1 MFRGLPKLDYAALLE
16 SSRQL
21 DPAKTSRKVKVA
33 LLADAATQRLVPLLR
48 ALFHSQGVDAEIY
61 EGRFDAIEIDVS
73 NPRLGLYQFQPDAM
87 VILNAVQALRSNY
100 AHRQGDASAFV
111 RETADRMVRVWDT
124 IRLHSAA
131 TIIQSNFALPYERFF
146 GNFDHKVP
154 ESFYSVVLALNERLG
169 ETARERRGVLINDV
183 EAVASWIGRKHW
195 FDDRLWDMAKYPCA
209 VDHLPALARNIVEI
223 VMALLGRVVK
233 CVVVDLDNTLWGG
246 VIGDDGLEGILLD
259 AHGDGESYY
268 RLQCYLRELL
278 RRGIL
283 LAVCTKNEASNA
295 LLPFEKHPG
304 MALKRDHFAAFV
316 ANWNDK
322 AENIRKIREE
332 LNIGFDSMVFLDDNP
347 FERNL
352 VRELLPD
359 VIVPELPEDPAD
371 FVRAIS
377 ELNLFETVS
386 FSTEDLKRA
395 EMYRQEAERRE
406 VRASFA
412 TAEEFLQSLEMRIAV
427 ARVDSFHLPRVAQL
441 IQRSNQFNLTTRRLS
456 EGECAGLKDD
466 PRWIPLYAKL
476 ADRLGDHGLI
486 SVVILEVCENEL
498 AIRDWLMSCRVVGRG
513 VEQYLMN
520 SVFEHARRLQLE
532 RVVGEYIPTAKNGMV
547 KDFFAQFG
555 FLTLPE
561 IAAGHARWVLQTD
574 AYQPV
579 KTLIKA
585 VEAESAA
592 VAIDEQPRDQT
603 PHVTAHGESR

>member
-1 MFRGLPKLDYAALLE
+1 MIKGFPELDYAALLE
-16 SSRQL
+16 SNRHL

-48 ALFHSQGVDAEIY
+48 AWFHAQSVDAEIY
-61 EGRFDAIEIDVS
+61 EGRFDAIEMEVS
-73 NPRLGLYQFQPDAM
+73 DPGQGLYPFQPEAI
-87 VILNAVQALRSNY
+87 VILNAVQALRSSY
-100 AHRQGDASAFV
+100 AHRPGDASGFL
-111 RETADRMVRVWDT
+111 RETAGRMVGAWDT
-124 IRLHSAA
+124 IRSHSAA

-146 GNFDHKVP
+146 GNFDHKAP
-154 ESFYSVVLALNERLG
+154 ESFYSLVLALNARLG
-169 ETARERRGVLINDV
+169 ETAREHRGVFINDV

-209 VDHLPALARNIVEI
+209 VDHLPALAGNIVDI
-223 VMALLGRVVK
+223 VMASLGRVVK
-233 CVVVDLDNTLWGG
+233 CVVTDLDNTLWGG
-246 VIGDDGLEGILLD
+246 VIGDDGLDGILLD

-283 LAVCTKNEASNA
+283 LAVCTKNDPANA

-304 MALKRDHFAAFV
+304 MALRREQFAAFV
-316 ANWNDK
+316 ANWDDK
-322 AENIRKIREE
+322 AENIRKISAE
-332 LNIGFDSMVFLDDNP
+332 LNVGLDSMVFLDDNP

-371 FVRAIS
+371 YVRAIC
-377 ELNLFETVS
+377 ELNLFETVA
-386 FSTEDLKRA
+386 FSTEDSKRA

-412 TAEEFLQSLEMRIAV
+412 SAEEFLQSLDMRIAV

-486 SVVILEVCENEL
+486 SVVILELCENDL

-513 VEQYLMN
+513 VERYLMN
-520 SVFEHARRLQLE
+520 SVFEHARQLQLE

-547 KDFFAQFG
+547 KDFFVQFG
-555 FLTLPE
+555 FLKRQE
-561 IAAGHARWVLQTD
+561 DAGGHTRWALQTD
-574 AYQPV
+574 AYEPV

-585 VEAESAA
+585 AEAQRGA
-592 VAIDEQPRDQT
+592 VDGP
-603 PHVTAHGESR
+603 

>member
-1 MFRGLPKLDYAALLE
+1 MTIRGLPNLEYAALLE
-16 SSRQL
+16 SSRHL
-21 DPAKTSRKVKVA
+21 DPAQTHRKVKVA
-33 LLADAATQRLVPLLR
+33 LLADAATQRLAPLLR
-48 ALFHSQGVDAEIY
+48 VWFHAQGVEAEIY
-61 EGRFDAIEIDVS
+61 EGRFDAIEMEVS
-73 NPRLGLYQFQPDAM
+73 DPRLCLYEFQPEAI

-100 AHRQGDASAFV
+100 ARRKADASAFV
-111 RETADRMVRVWDT
+111 SETAGRMVRVWDA

-131 TIIQSNFALPYERFF
+131 TIIQSNFVLPYERFF
-146 GNFDHKVP
+146 GNFDHRVP
-154 ESFYSVVLALNERLG
+154 ESFYSLVLALNRRLA
-169 ETARERRGVLINDV
+169 ETARERVGVLINDL
-183 EAVASWIGRKHW
+183 EAVASWIGRQHW

-209 VDHLPALARNIVEI
+209 VDHLPALARNIVDI
-223 VMALLGRVVK
+223 VMASLGRVVK

-246 VIGDDGLEGILLD
+246 VIGDDGLDGILLD

-283 LAVCTKNEASNA
+283 LAVCTKNELSNA

-304 MALKRDHFAAFV
+304 MALKRDQFAAFV

-322 AENIRKIREE
+322 AENIQKIHIE
-332 LNIGFDSMVFLDDNP
+332 LNIGLDSIVFLDDNP

-352 VRELLPD
+352 VRELLPE
-359 VIVPELPEDPAD
+359 VIVPELPDDPAD
-371 FVRAIS
+371 YVRAIS
-377 ELNLFETVS
+377 ELNLFETVA
-386 FSTEDLKRA
+386 FSNEDLKRA
-395 EMYRQEAERRE
+395 EMYRHEAERRE
-406 VRASFA
+406 TRANFA
-412 TAEEFLQSLEMRIAV
+412 TAEEFLQSLDMRIAV

-466 PRWIPLYAKL
+466 PCWVPLYAKL

-486 SVVILEVCENEL
+486 SVVILEMCENEL

-520 SVFEHARRLQLE
+520 SVFEHARQLQLG

-547 KDFFAQFG
+547 KDFFVQFG
-555 FLTLPE
+555 FLKRQET
-561 IAAGHARWVLQTD
+561 AAGHTHWALQTE
-574 AYQPV
+574 AYEPV

-585 VEAESAA
+585 VETEIGVVNES
-592 VAIDEQPRDQT
+592 
-603 PHVTAHGESR
+603 

>member
-1 MFRGLPKLDYAALLE
+1 MRAAIEHDEFRVLQP
-16 SSRQL
+16 
-21 DPAKTSRKVKVA
+21 PAGRKVKVA
-33 LLADAATQRLVPLLR
+33 LLADAATQRLVPELR
-48 ALFHSQGVDAEIY
+48 ILFQSQGVDAEIF
-61 EGRFDAIEIDVS
+61 EGRFDAIEMDVS
-73 NPRLGLYQFQPDAM
+73 DSRRGLYPFQPDVV

-111 RETADRMVRVWDT
+111 TETADRMVRVWDT
-124 IRLHSAA
+124 LRLHSAA

-146 GNFDHKVP
+146 GNFDQKVP
-154 ESFYSVVLALNERLG
+154 ESFYSVVLTLNAHLA

-183 EAVASWIGRKHW
+183 EAVASWVGRQHW
-195 FDDRLWDMAKYPCA
+195 FDDRWWDLAKYPCA
-209 VDHLPALARNIVEI
+209 VDHFADLARNIVDI
-223 VMALLGRVVK
+223 VMASLGRVVK

-246 VIGDDGLEGILLD
+246 TIGDDGLDGIRLD
-259 AHGDGESYY
+259 AHGEGESYY

-283 LAVCTKNEASNA
+283 LAVCSKNDSANA

-304 MALKRDHFAAFV
+304 MVLKRDQFAAFV

-322 AENIRKIREE
+322 ADNIRKIREE

-352 VRELLPD
+352 VHELLPD

-371 FVRAIS
+371 YVRAIS
-377 ELNLFETVS
+377 ELNLFETVT
-386 FSTEDLKRA
+386 FSAEDMTRA
-395 EMYRQEAERRE
+395 EMYRQMAKRKES
-406 VRASFA
+406 RASFA
-412 TAEEFLQSLEMRIAV
+412 NAEDFLQSLEMRITV
-427 ARVDSFHLPRVAQL
+427 ARVDSFHVPRAAQL
-441 IQRSNQFNLTTRRLS
+441 TQRSNQFNLTTRRLS
-456 EGECAGLKDD
+456 EGEFEGFRDD

-486 SVVILEVCENEL
+486 SVVILEVGENEL
-498 AIRDWLMSCRVVGRG
+498 AVRDWLMSCRVMGRG

-520 SVFEHARRLQLE
+520 SVFELARRLRLE

-555 FLTLPE
+555 FFKLQAVP
-561 IAAGHARWVLQTD
+561 AGYAHWALQTD

-585 VEAESAA
+585 ADPEAAG
-592 VAIDEQPRDQT
+592 VAIDERSQDQG
-603 PHVTAHGESR
+603 AHWKAVARAA